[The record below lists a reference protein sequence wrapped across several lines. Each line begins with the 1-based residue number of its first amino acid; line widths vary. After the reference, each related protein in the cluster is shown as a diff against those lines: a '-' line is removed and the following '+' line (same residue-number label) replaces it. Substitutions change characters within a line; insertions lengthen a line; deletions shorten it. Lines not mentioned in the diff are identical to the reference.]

1 MKIIGYKRTNFKTKD
16 GAEITG
22 FNVYVENEINPEHGK
37 GVQVDRI
44 YLSDNKLAKEAINL
58 DGLLDKEVKIYYNR
72 YGKPDSIVLAK

>member
-37 GVQVDRI
+37 GVQVDRM
-44 YLSDNKLAKEAINL
+44 YLSDNKLARESINL
-58 DGLLDKEVKIYYNR
+58 EVLLNKEVKIYYNR

>member
-44 YLSDNKLAKEAINL
+44 YLSDNKLARESINL
-58 DGLLDKEVKIYYNR
+58 EELLNKEVKIYYNR
-72 YGKPDSIVLAK
+72 YGKPDSIVLSK

>member
-37 GVQVDRI
+37 GVQVDRM
-44 YLSDNKLAKEAINL
+44 YLSDNKLARESINL
-58 DGLLDKEVKIYYNR
+58 EVMLNKEVKIYYNR